1 MDWAEKEAVGSAS
14 VFMKMMKKIR
24 LKPSGE

>member
-1 MDWAEKEAVGSAS
+1 MDWAEKEAVGSPS
-14 VFMKMMKKIR
+14 VFMEMMKKIR

>member
-14 VFMKMMKKIR
+14 VFMEMMKKIR
-24 LKPSGE
+24 LEPSGE

>member
-14 VFMKMMKKIR
+14 VFMEMMKIIK
-24 LKPSGE
+24 LEPSGE